1 MSVKYL
7 EANGIRIAYDEFGQ
21 PSDPVILLIM
31 GMATQM
37 TAWPLSLCNGLAQRG
52 FRVIRYD
59 KRDVGLSEKMASA
72 VVPSAARMMLTAA
85 LGRPLRVSYK
95 LDDMA
100 HDACGVI
107 DALGLEQVHL
117 AGVSMGGMIAQL
129 VAAKFPDRVR
139 SLTSIMSSS
148 GDRKLPRA
156 SRKVTRALLKRYVGL
171 VKPSIETTMDFQ
183 RLIGSPG
190 FPQGDEELRDKVTAA
205 YERSFYP
212 PGYSRHMAAI
222 MASGS
227 RVSLLKTIR
236 TPSLVV
242 HGRDDLLVPLACGVD
257 TARHIP
263 DARLEVIDG
272 MGHNLPEALMPT
284 LEELLAN
291 HALAA
296 GGSLATTTSEDE
308 GPAAANG

>member
-37 TAWPLSLCNGLAQRG
+37 TAWPLSLCHGLAQRG

-59 KRDVGLSEKMASA
+59 NRDVGLSEKMTSA

-100 HDACGVI
+100 YDACGVI

-139 SLTSIMSSS
+139 SLASIMSSS

-212 PGYSRHMAAI
+212 PGYSRHL
-222 MASGS
+222 
-227 RVSLLKTIR
+227 SLI
-236 TPSLVV
+236 
-242 HGRDDLLVPLACGVD
+242 
-257 TARHIP
+257 HIS
-263 DARLEVIDG
+263 E
-272 MGHNLPEALMPT
+272 PT
-284 LEELLAN
+284 R
-291 HALAA
+291 
-296 GGSLATTTSEDE
+296 
-308 GPAAANG
+308 PY